1 MSTKT
6 FFNHPKGSLIFYE
19 KTDELACFE
28 ILFSE
33 ILSFLDIFFRPKIL
47 RKVSSTK
54 NGKLKFGHGLSY
66 CFKVPSNLRKSQ
78 YPVWHYY
85 RALSKYWLIFNTT
98 LKFGNVTSSV
108 KTKEM

>member
-33 ILSFLDIFFRPKIL
+33 ILSFLDNFFRPKIL

-85 RALSKYWLIFNTT
+85 RALSKY
-98 LKFGNVTSSV
+98 
-108 KTKEM
+108 